1 MEWFLLLEVLWFF
14 LPAGLAN
21 MAPVLFSKVPLLNVS
36 VSSKYFGKNKTW
48 RGFIFWIIG
57 ALIAVSIQRLIG
69 WDLSF
74 FSYTTSNFL
83 IVGLLLGLGSFF
95 GDLIESFA
103 KRRLKIKPGKDLF
116 FWDQIDFI
124 IGGLVFVAFYVD
136 IGIAANILVIICYF
150 VLHLVLEYIFGRK
163 LNMKGMG
170 T

>member
-1 MEWFLLLEVLWFF
+1 MVLLLEALYFF
-14 LPAGLAN
+14 LPAGIGN
-21 MAPVLFSKVPLLNVS
+21 IMPVLVKKLPFFNNPIYAKW
-36 VSSKYFGKNKTW
+36 FGMNKTW